1 MNFKLIL
8 NIIGLVLI
16 FVSIFMI
23 LPVIVSLIYNQ
34 TDTIY
39 LIESFLITFISGTI
53 LYYLTREHRKE
64 EIRHRDGFAIV
75 TISWIVV
82 SLFGSLPYILSGS
95 IPSFTDA
102 YFEAMSGFTT
112 TGASILTDVEALPK
126 GILFWRSLTHFIG
139 GMGIIVL
146 SIAILPML
154 GTGGMQLFKA
164 EVAEIGVEK
173 LRPRIIDTA
182 KSLWYIYALLTIIGI
197 ILLKLGGMDFF
208 DAVCHSFG
216 GVATG
221 GFSVKN
227 ASIGHYQS
235 TYIEMTIAG
244 LMLIGGTNFSL
255 HFYALKG
262 HFSRYWKSSE
272 FKFYCLVVF
281 TSITL
286 VTLNLLINSNY
297 GSISMALRYA
307 IFQIASIVTATGYST
322 ADFEKWPVFS
332 QQLLVCLM
340 FFGGMVGST
349 AGGMKQVRILLMLKQ
364 AYRELYQLIHPHAVT
379 TLKLDD
385 KALTKEVL
393 GGIWGFLFLFLFVW
407 VVATVGMTLLG
418 ADMITAATTTVSA
431 MSNVGPAL
439 GEAGPAENYSTIPI
453 LGKWILTFCM
463 LTGRL
468 EVYTVLI
475 LFVPRFWKN

>member
-1 MNFKLIL
+1 MNIVLVL
-8 NIIGLVLI
+8 NFIGVVLI
-16 FVSIFMI
+16 FSSVFML
-23 LPVIVSLIYNQ
+23 LPVLISLLYRGNDL
-34 TDTIY
+34 TALGT
-39 LIESFLITFISGTI
+39 SFLITFFSGFL
-53 LYYLTREHRKE
+53 LYFLTKYQEKIE
-64 EIRHRDGFAIV
+64 LKHRDGFAIV
-75 TISWIVV
+75 TISWLAI
-82 SLFGSLPYILSGS
+82 SFFGSLPFILSGS

-126 GILFWRSLTHFIG
+126 GVLFWRSLTHWIG

-173 LRPRIIDTA
+173 LKPRIIDTA

-216 GVATG
+216 AVATG

-235 TYIEMTIAG
+235 TYIEMTVAG

-255 HFYALKG
+255 HFFALKG
-262 HFSRYWKSSE
+262 QVSLYWKSSE

-281 TSITL
+281 TSIAL
-286 VTLNLLINSNY
+286 VTLNLINSNY
-297 GSISMALRYA
+297 NSIFEALRYA
-307 IFQIASIVTATGYST
+307 IFQIASIVTATGYAT
-322 ADFEKWPVFS
+322 ADFEKWPLFS
-332 QQLLVCLM
+332 QMLLITLM
-340 FFGGMVGST
+340 FIGGMVGST
-349 AGGMKQVRILLMLKQ
+349 AGGIKQARILIMFKQ
-364 AYRELYQLIHPHAVT
+364 AYRELYQLIHPHAFT
-379 TLKLDD
+379 ALKLDG
-385 KALTKEVL
+385 KSVNKETL
-393 GGIWGFLFLFLFVW
+393 GGIWGFIFLFLFVYVIAVLIMSLLGLDITTSLST
-407 VVATVGMTLLG
+407 VVA
-418 ADMITAATTTVSA
+418 A

-439 GEAGPAENYSTIPI
+439 GDAGPAENYSTIPTA
-453 LGKWILTFCM
+453 GKWVLTICM
-463 LTGRL
+463 LIGRL
-468 EVYTVLI
+468 EIYTVII
-475 LFVPRFWKN
+475 LFVPHFWRK